1 MSWHFSRAL
10 VAAYSAARCSDGGP
24 SALSSSTPTPEPSS
38 PHGKTTAASLLSR
51 SGTTSGPS
59 TDALGEELLAWFRE
73 ASRARTS
80 ASLAEGP
87 ASVVPA
93 ADCGVRCGASLAKYD
108 HATSSWRTHQR
119 SLLGDWEPC
128 SETWPRWGMMRGGE
142 CWELS
147 TPVRRIA
154 GTASGLWLTPT
165 CYSCKTACRS
175 DAELA
180 WNGDSRSNGA
190 KVQIRLQGVVKFWP
204 TPCALEVEKDVEN
217 WARKRALPRSEKG
230 GSHGPNLATAV
241 KLFPTPT
248 SQDAKN
254 CTLPPSQRERDS
266 IPGMMLR
273 TGEAPGGQLN
283 PSWVEWLMNWPI
295 GWTDT
300 EKDCHYENEYWKAAG
315 SENLQCDLLREMWF
329 NVEAGAPSRRQESSE
344 QHAGECSDSLF
355 AVPPQ
360 GTHPSKSC
368 DVCCVRDAVSTEE
381 VTESDALRVFRMQQ
395 DSRPTLSRVEMGV
408 RHRVDRLRAIGNGQ
422 VPAVAALAWRLLSV
436 NLQPRNLQP

>member
-10 VAAYSAARCSDGGP
+10 GAAYSAARCSDGGP

-38 PHGKTTAASLLSR
+38 PNGKTTAASLLSR
-51 SGTTSGPS
+51 SGTTSGPL
-59 TDALGEELLAWFRE
+59 TDGRGEELLTWFRE

-80 ASLAEGP
+80 ASLAKVP
-87 ASVVPA
+87 ASAERA
-93 ADCGVRCGASLAKYD
+93 ADCGARCGASWAKYD
-108 HATSSWRTHQR
+108 PATSSWRTHQR

-128 SETWPRWGMMRGGE
+128 SEIWPRWGMMLAGE

-154 GTASGLWLTPT
+154 GTASGLWQTTVADDAVERAAGKWNSRGEPKLSAQVMLPTPT
-165 CYSCKTACRS
+165 TVDSGSRFNRS
-175 DAELA
+175 PSAGAALRPTLGAMARHQMWPTPLA
-180 WNGDSRSNGA
+180 TDGSHGGPNQRGSKGDL
-190 KVQIRLQGVVKFWP
+190 RLSSAVRMWP

-273 TGEAPGGQLN
+273 TGAAPGGQLN
-283 PSWVEWLMNWPI
+283 PSWVEWLMGWPI
-295 GWTDT
+295 GWTD
-300 EKDCHYENEYWKAAG
+300 C
-315 SENLQCDLLREMWF
+315 
-329 NVEAGAPSRRQESSE
+329 APSATDKFRQWQRS
-344 QHAGECSDSLF
+344 HG
-355 AVPPQ
+355 V
-360 GTHPSKSC
+360 SC
-368 DVCCVRDAVSTEE
+368 
-381 VTESDALRVFRMQQ
+381 
-395 DSRPTLSRVEMGV
+395 P
-408 RHRVDRLRAIGNGQ
+408 
-422 VPAVAALAWRLLSV
+422 
-436 NLQPRNLQP
+436 